1 MVARVA
7 RGAAPRAP
15 DVAVLAGV
23 PGHARDALVQLE
35 AAGFDGVFS
44 SARWWDLRAP
54 WFVDEHWLLRRIASP
69 IACPDAFD
77 GPRIAEDWHGASDEV
92 LVRAYHRAMWTAA
105 ALGTGWL
112 VPMGFER
119 GVALPLMTHD
129 ADAARYRAA
138 FDARAS
144 ICRARWPMRTRG
156 AARRRWR
163 RNAARSR
170 N

>member
-1 MVARVA
+1 M
-7 RGAAPRAP
+7 
-15 DVAVLAGV
+15 LAGV

-54 WFVDEHWLLRRIASP
+54 WFVDEHRLLRRIASP

-112 VPMGFER
+112 VPM
-119 GVALPLMTHD
+119 ASS
-129 ADAARYRAA
+129 AASR
-138 FDARAS
+138 
-144 ICRARWPMRTRG
+144 CR
-156 AARRRWR
+156 
-163 RNAARSR
+163 
-170 N
+170 